1 MTMKNRLLE
10 FIKSKDISNRR
21 FLLKCGL
28 SETYINTLTGNP
40 SGDTIAKIEEAYPD
54 LNIQWLKTGEGEM
67 LKVPAVLTVYNPT
80 AEDAKAVEAGMELS
94 MYPAEVVEEVRAEVI
109 SEAVV
114 PIVPKEIAQKANTNI
129 RKYIEENA
137 SELEHFDP
145 LAITA
150 EVDGAERICTTSMA
164 TTFVP
169 GDVVFV
175 RFLKD
180 KTQIVDGAMYYFDL
194 KTKPTMIRMVK
205 IVDNDRLLLRALN
218 PRYGDL
224 YISKDEIN
232 NIGELKGM
240 YRATFSD
247 LSAEIEEVRR
257 KKDEQVDKLIA
268 QNGEALRSICE
279 LVSVIKNK

>member
-1 MTMKNRLLE
+1 MLNFKQLAKEHWKTQQDMAEILGIAQSKVSALMNNPQRISPDIIERLKAH
-10 FIKSKDISNRR
+10 F
-21 FLLKCGL
+21 
-28 SETYINTLTGNP
+28 
-40 SGDTIAKIEEAYPD
+40 
-54 LNIQWLKTGEGEM
+54 GE
-67 LKVPAVLTVYNPT
+67 
-80 AEDAKAVEAGMELS
+80 
-94 MYPAEVVEEVRAEVI
+94 EVVESYMESNDRHIRQTKAVDAKFIPAKMVEEVKAEVI

-114 PIVPKEIAQKANTNI
+114 PIVPKEIAQKASTNI
-129 RKYIEENA
+129 KKFIEENA

-145 LAITA
+145 LSITA
-150 EVDGAERICTTSMA
+150 EVDGAERVCTTSMA

-180 KTQIVDGAMYYFDL
+180 KTHIIDGAMYYFDL
-194 KTKPTMIRMVK
+194 KTRPTMIRMVK
-205 IVDNDRLLLRALN
+205 IVDDDHLLLRALN
-218 PRYGDL
+218 PRYGDVQ
-224 YISKDEIN
+224 IHKDEVN

-268 QNGEALRSICE
+268 QNGEALQIIGAM
-279 LVSVIKNK
+279 IKKNNNQ

>member
-1 MTMKNRLLE
+1 MVDLRRLAFDKGLGQNELGNILKIAQSQVSLMMNGRRDITPAHLDLLIEYFGADTMAH
-10 FIKSKDISNRR
+10 
-21 FLLKCGL
+21 
-28 SETYINTLTGNP
+28 YIIDDKTMAALR
-40 SGDTIAKIEEAYPD
+40 SSHARQIEAS
-54 LNIQWLKTGEGEM
+54 II
-67 LKVPAVLTVYNPT
+67 
-80 AEDAKAVEAGMELS
+80 
-94 MYPAEVVEEVRAEVI
+94 PAEVVEEVRAEVI

-114 PIVPKEIAQKANTNI
+114 PIVPKEIAQKASTNI
-129 RKYIEENA
+129 KKFIEENA

-145 LAITA
+145 LSITA
-150 EVDGAERICTTSMA
+150 EVDGAERVCTTSMA

-180 KTQIVDGAMYYFDL
+180 KTHIIDGAMYYFDL
-194 KTKPTMIRMVK
+194 KTRPTMIRMVK
-205 IVDNDRLLLRALN
+205 IIDDNHLRLRALN
-218 PRYGDL
+218 PRYGDVQ
-224 YISKDEIN
+224 IHKDEVN

-268 QNGEALRSICE
+268 QNGEALKCMCE

>member
-1 MTMKNRLLE
+1 MCVKERVKMFTEYKKMTISKFEEVCDLSNGYIAAMRKGFGQEKLNNVLTAFPELNREWLL
-10 FIKSKDISNRR
+10 
-21 FLLKCGL
+21 
-28 SETYINTLTGNP
+28 Y
-40 SGDTIAKIEEAYPD
+40 
-54 LNIQWLKTGEGEM
+54 GEGEM

-80 AEDAKAVEAGMELS
+80 AEDAKAVDAGIDLS
-94 MYPAEVVEEVRAEVI
+94 FIPAEVVEEARAEVI

-129 RKYIEENA
+129 KKYIEEYA

-145 LAITA
+145 RSITA
-150 EVDGAERICTTSMA
+150 EVDGAERVCTTSMA

-180 KTQIVDGAMYYFDL
+180 KTHIIDGAMYYFDL
-194 KTKPTMIRMVK
+194 KTRPTMIRMVK
-205 IVDNDRLLLRALN
+205 IVDDDHLLLRALN
-218 PRYGDL
+218 PRYGDV

-268 QNGEALRSICE
+268 QNGEALKCMCE

>member
-1 MTMKNRLLE
+1 MVDLRRLAFDKELGQNELGGILKIAQSQVSLMMNGRRDITQAHLDLLIEHFGADTMAH
-10 FIKSKDISNRR
+10 
-21 FLLKCGL
+21 
-28 SETYINTLTGNP
+28 YII
-40 SGDTIAKIEEAYPD
+40 DD
-54 LNIQWLKTGEGEM
+54 KTM
-67 LKVPAVLTVYNPT
+67 
-80 AEDAKAVEAGMELS
+80 DALRSSHARQVEATII
-94 MYPAEVVEEVRAEVI
+94 PAEVVEEVRAEVI

-114 PIVPKEIAQKANTNI
+114 PIVPKEIAQKASTNI
-129 RKYIEENA
+129 KKFIEENA

-145 LAITA
+145 LSITA
-150 EVDGAERICTTSMA
+150 EVDGAERVCTTSMA

-180 KTQIVDGAMYYFDL
+180 KTHIIDGAMYYFDL
-194 KTKPTMIRMVK
+194 KTRPTMIRMVK
-205 IVDNDRLLLRALN
+205 IIDDNHLLLRALN
-218 PRYGDL
+218 PRYGDVQ
-224 YISKDEIN
+224 IHKDEVN

-268 QNGEALRSICE
+268 QNGEALRSISE

>member
-1 MTMKNRLLE
+1 MSMKSRLLE
-10 FIKSKDISNRR
+10 FIKSKDISNRK
-21 FLLKCGL
+21 FLLNCGL
-28 SETYINTLTGNP
+28 SETYISTLTGNP
-40 SGDTIAKIEEAYPD
+40 SGDTITKIEEAYPD

-80 AEDAKAVEAGMELS
+80 AEDAKAVEAGIDLS
-94 MYPAEVVEEVRAEVI
+94 FIPAEVVEEARAEVI

-129 RKYIEENA
+129 KKYIEENA

-145 LAITA
+145 RSITA
-150 EVDGAERICTTSMA
+150 EVNGAERICTTSMA

-180 KTQIVDGAMYYFDL
+180 LSQIIDGAMYYFDL

-268 QNGEALRSICE
+268 QNGEALKCMCE

>member
-1 MTMKNRLLE
+1 MVDLRRLA
-10 FIKSKDISNRR
+10 FDKSLNQNALGEILQLPQPEVSKLMNGRR
-21 FLLKCGL
+21 DVTQAHLDLL
-28 SETYINTLTGNP
+28 SEHFGADVIAHYIIDNATM
-40 SGDTIAKIEEAYPD
+40 EEFRSSHAR
-54 LNIQWLKTGEGEM
+54 Q
-67 LKVPAVLTVYNPT
+67 
-80 AEDAKAVEAGMELS
+80 VEATII
-94 MYPAEVVEEVRAEVI
+94 PAEVVEEVRAEVI

-114 PIVPKEIAQKANTNI
+114 PIVPKEIAQKASTNI
-129 RKYIEENA
+129 KKFIEENA

-145 LAITA
+145 LSITA
-150 EVDGAERICTTSMA
+150 EVDGAERVCTTSMA

-180 KTQIVDGAMYYFDL
+180 KTHIIDGAMYYFDL
-194 KTKPTMIRMVK
+194 KTRPTMIRMVK
-205 IVDNDRLLLRALN
+205 IVDDDHLLLRALN
-218 PRYGDL
+218 PRYGDVQ
-224 YISKDEIN
+224 IHKDEVN

-268 QNGEALRSICE
+268 QNGEALQIIGAM
-279 LVSVIKNK
+279 IKKNNNQ

>member
-1 MTMKNRLLE
+1 MINFKQLMFDKGLNQSDLAQILG
-10 FIKSKDISNRR
+10 ISQSLVSKIIRGERGVPEYYIENLTSHFGADVISHYTVSDEVA
-21 FLLKCGL
+21 GL
-28 SETYINTLTGNP
+28 FNTAQ
-40 SGDTIAKIEEAYPD
+40 SR
-54 LNIQWLKTGEGEM
+54 Q
-67 LKVPAVLTVYNPT
+67 
-80 AEDAKAVEAGMELS
+80 VEATII
-94 MYPAEVVEEVRAEVI
+94 PAEVVEEVRAEVI

-114 PIVPKEIAQKANTNI
+114 PIVPKEIAQKVNTNI
-129 RKYIEENA
+129 KEYIEENA

-145 LAITA
+145 LSITA

-164 TTFVP
+164 ATFVP

-180 KTQIVDGAMYYFDL
+180 KAHIIDGAMYYFDL
-194 KTKPTMIRMVK
+194 KTRPTMIRMVK
-205 IVDNDRLLLRALN
+205 IVDDNSLLLRALN
-218 PRYGDL
+218 PRYGDV
-224 YISKDEIN
+224 YIKKEEIN

-268 QNGEALRSICE
+268 QNGEALKCMCE

>member
-1 MTMKNRLLE
+1 ML
-10 FIKSKDISNRR
+10 
-21 FLLKCGL
+21 LLKKLAQAQKCKQEDIAIILNTQQSEVSKMMNGL
-28 SETYINTLTGNP
+28 RQITEEHIELLIAHFGRDVVESFIVDDDVVDIFSTPQARQFE
-40 SGDTIAKIEEAYPD
+40 AKI
-54 LNIQWLKTGEGEM
+54 
-67 LKVPAVLTVYNPT
+67 
-80 AEDAKAVEAGMELS
+80 
-94 MYPAEVVEEVRAEVI
+94 YPAEMVEEVKAEVI

-114 PIVPKEIAQKANTNI
+114 PIVPKEIAQKASTNI
-129 RKYIEENA
+129 KKFIEENA

-145 LAITA
+145 LSITA
-150 EVDGAERICTTSMA
+150 EVDGAERVCTTSMA

-180 KTQIVDGAMYYFDL
+180 KTHIIDGAMYYFDL
-194 KTKPTMIRMVK
+194 KTRPTMIRMVK
-205 IVDNDRLLLRALN
+205 IVDDDRLLLRALN
-218 PRYGDL
+218 PRYGDV

-268 QNGEALRSICE
+268 QNGEALKIIGSMIQ
-279 LVSVIKNK
+279 KTNNQ